1 MSIPE
6 RLGKYRILEMLGSGA
21 MGVVYRAVDPD
32 IQREV
37 AIKTLLPSAEGA
49 VASGVSL
56 AERFRNEAQAGGRL
70 QHPGI
75 VAVYDYGRDAG
86 TAFIAMEYVAGHTL
100 SRYLRQAAAGE
111 LAIADDDVLSIVG
124 QLLEALHHAHEQGV
138 WHRDIKPSN
147 LIMTRQGKIKVTDF
161 GIARIQSAELTQ
173 VASLV
178 GTPMYMA
185 PEQFRGKAID
195 RRVDLYA
202 TGVVLYQLLTGQL
215 PFSGEPEALMYKV
228 VHEPLTL
235 PSRLPALQHLQPYDA
250 VLARALAKEP
260 ADRFAD
266 AMAFRDALVA
276 VVGRMH
282 NAAVSDAT
290 VTALLPLM
298 PRAPGPAGAGGGTT
312 SGPPPTHFSEADLSL
327 AESSL
332 ARHLGPLARVMVRR
346 GARETADL
354 PALYAWLAEQVTD
367 AGARSALLLL
377 RDQTLGTAGTGS
389 GRSHGTG
396 SSRGGTGTSGGKLAT
411 AFAATQRLGPP
422 PAADGPPVS
431 ATLREGAQRLLAAQL
446 GPISAVVIKRAAAAE
461 PNRNGFLAKLAQAVD
476 DPAARNKLIEAL
488 SKLPD

>member
-6 RLGKYRILEMLGSGA
+6 RLGKYRIVEVLGSGA
-21 MGVVYRAVDPD
+21 MGVVYRALDPD

-37 AIKTLLPSAEGA
+37 AVKTLLRGA
-49 VASGVSL
+49 DGAPASGVSL

-75 VAVYDYGRDAG
+75 VAVFDYGRDEG

-100 SRYLRQAAAGE
+100 SRYLRQAALGE
-111 LAIADDDVLSIVG
+111 LTIADDDVLSIVG

-202 TGVVLYQLLTGQL
+202 SGVVLYQLLTGQL
-215 PFSGEPEALMYKV
+215 PFTGEPESLMYKV

-235 PSRLPALQHLQPYDA
+235 PSQLPGLQRLRPYDA
-250 VLARALAKEP
+250 VLAKALAKEP
-260 ADRFAD
+260 ADRYAD
-266 AMAFRDALVA
+266 ALEFRDALVA

-290 VTALLPLM
+290 VTALLPAM
-298 PRAPGPAGAGGGTT
+298 PRAPGPGGGTT
-312 SGPPPTHFSEADLSL
+312 SGPPPTHFSDTDLSQ
-327 AESSL
+327 AEASL
-332 ARHLGPLARVMVRR
+332 ARHLGPLARVLVRR

-354 PALYAWLAEQVTD
+354 PGLYTWLAAQVTD
-367 AGARSALLLL
+367 AGARSALLVL
-377 RDQTLGTAGTGS
+377 RDQTLGSQATGTGRAGAPS
-389 GRSHGTG
+389 TQG
-396 SSRGGTGTSGGKLAT
+396 SSLAGGVALAS
-411 AFAATQRLGPP
+411 AFAPTQRLGPP
-422 PAADGPPVS
+422 PAATSPPVS
-431 ATLREGAQRLLAAQL
+431 ATLRDAAQRLLAQQL
-446 GPISAVVIKRAAAAE
+446 GPIAAVVVKRAAAAE
-461 PNRNGFLAKLAQAVD
+461 PHRAGFLERLVQAVD
-476 DPAARNKLIEAL
+476 DPTARSRLAEAL
-488 SKLPD
+488 ARLPD

>member
-1 MSIPE
+1 MSLPE
-6 RLGKYRILEMLGSGA
+6 RLGKYRILEVLGSGA

-37 AIKTLLPSAEGA
+37 AIKTLLRSAEGA
-49 VASGVSL
+49 VASGVSM

-147 LIMTRQGKIKVTDF
+147 LIMTRQGKIKITDF

-202 TGVVLYQLLTGQL
+202 AGVVLYQLLTGQL
-215 PFSGEPEALMYKV
+215 PFNGEPEALMYKV

-235 PSRLPALQHLQPYDA
+235 PSRLAGLEHLRPYDA

-260 ADRFAD
+260 ADRYAD
-266 AMAFRDALVA
+266 AIEFRDALVA

-290 VTALLPLM
+290 VTALLPPM
-298 PRAPGPAGAGGGTT
+298 PGVAPAPGGGTT
-312 SGPPPTHFSEADLSL
+312 SGPPPTHFSDTDLAL

-332 ARHLGPLARVMVRR
+332 ARHLGPMARVLVRR

-354 PALYAWLAEQVTD
+354 PSLYQWLAEHVTD
-367 AGARSALLLL
+367 AGARSALLQL
-377 RDQTLGTAGTGS
+377 RDRTLGSVATGS
-389 GRSHGTG
+389 QPTGATG
-396 SSRGGTGTSGGKLAT
+396 SQPTGARLAT
-411 AFAATQRLGPP
+411 AFAPTQRLGPP
-422 PAADGPPVS
+422 TVAAGPPVS
-431 ATLREGAQRLLAAQL
+431 EGLREAAQRLLARHL
-446 GPISAVVIKRAAAAE
+446 GPIAAVVVKRAAAAE
-461 PNRNGFLAKLAQAVD
+461 AQRTGFLARLAQAVD
-476 DPAARNKLIEAL
+476 DPAARQQLIDAL